1 MTQKGSFWPKW
12 PKRAILGQ
20 NGPYPANMAQIWP
33 KMAQNPNKTPNW
45 LERPPKGP
53 KRVIWG
59 QTPDL
64 AENHCFWSFWPL
76 LGHFGHIRPKGPF
89 WAILGQYG
97 SNMAQNGLKWPI
109 WLIWASKGR
118 KPGFRA
124 PDPKM
129 AENHCFGQNDHF
141 WVILAISGQKALLGL

>member
-1 MTQKGSFWPKW
+1 M
-12 PKRAILGQ
+12 
-20 NGPYPANMAQIWP
+20 
-33 KMAQNPNKTPNW
+33 
-45 LERPPKGP
+45 
-53 KRVIWG
+53 IWG

-64 AENHCFWSFWPL
+64 AENHCFGLFWVI

-141 WVILAISGQKALLGL
+141 GSFWPYPAKRPFWASEAQYGQNRPFWPIFGLFGLYPAPEAQIGPNRPFIGKIGHL